1 MKHALFP
8 VGELPPGEMRAVRV
22 ENVAIVVARTADGD
36 LHALRDV
43 CSHHGARLSHG
54 RLERL
59 VEAGEPGGYKLSD
72 RYALRCPWHGFEFDL
87 ESGRCAADEAQRVR
101 SYPVT
106 VENGMVV
113 VER

>member
-1 MKHALFP
+1 VKHELFP
-8 VGELPPGEMRAVRV
+8 LGDLPPGQMRSVQV
-22 ENVAIVVARTADGD
+22 DKVAIVVARTADGE

-43 CSHHGARLSHG
+43 CSHHGARLSRG

-59 VEAGEPGGYKLSD
+59 VEASETGNYTLSD
-72 RYALRCPWHGFEFDL
+72 RYAIRCPWHGFEFDL
-87 ESGRCAADEAQRVR
+87 ASGRCAADAGQRVR